1 MFFILNI
8 RIPSQKSF
16 MMHDP
21 FSDTLHQQHSEESSP
36 HNTNMGNHGVKRVLR
51 DKDDGDKT
59 MSMYD
64 CIDVLHRHH
73 QQTLWVYWT
82 MILVAGII
90 LSLLS
95 FAYGVTIVALSGGKS
110 VQLIDTS

>member
-1 MFFILNI
+1 
-8 RIPSQKSF
+8 

-21 FSDTLHQQHSEESSP
+21 FPDTLHQQYIEESSP
-36 HNTNMGNHGVKRVLR
+36 HNTNMGHCGVTRPLR
-51 DKDDGDKT
+51 DEDDGDKT

-82 MILVAGII
+82 VILVARII

-95 FAYGVTIVALSGGKS
+95 FVYGVTIVALIGGRS